1 MRTSKISPKVLQA
14 SILCLLTLTPACMA
28 TTTTAT
34 TWPDPS
40 APGYQY
46 RGGRVDSVQEIVQRT
61 EGNPAG
67 GALAGAVVG
76 ALLFGGRGP
85 GALVGAAGGA
95 AVGAS
100 ASQGA
105 SENRTYQVV
114 VHFDDGTYATFAYG
128 GYTPFRPGER
138 VVLTPQ
144 GLARG

>member
-1 MRTSKISPKVLQA
+1 MRIPTKSPSLLHLVIVLLA
-14 SILCLLTLTPACMA
+14 LVPACMA
-28 TTTTAT
+28 TSTS
-34 TWPDPS
+34 TWTDPS

-67 GALAGAVVG
+67 GALAGAVIG

-105 SENRTYQVV
+105 SEDRTYQVV
-114 VHFDDGTYATFAYG
+114 VHFDDGTYGTFAYG
-128 GYTPFRPGER
+128 GYAPFRPGER